1 MNLKIQHFVIIITFG
16 LFFSCKDNPKTLFK
30 IEGRQIPITNTLVPV
45 DSIAQFVSP
54 YRNRINEV
62 LDSTLAY
69 ASATFTTEDGPLN
82 SSAGNFMA
90 DIVMSEAGPIFQKRT
105 NKEIDFVLLNKGG
118 IRSIISKGGVSA
130 RDMYQVMPFENTIVV
145 VELSAKS
152 VRDLITFLIQSKQPH
167 PVAGI
172 QIQLDRNGSLAAVNI
187 QGMPFDEDRT
197 YFVAT
202 SNYLANGGD
211 NMNFF
216 KNKISLT
223 ETDYLLR
230 NAMIDYLRK
239 TDTIVPLVD
248 DRFIQTK

>member
-1 MNLKIQHFVIIITFG
+1 MNLKIQHFVIIITMGVFM
-16 LFFSCKDNPKTLFK
+16 SCKQHQPTLFK
-30 IEGRQIPITNTLVPV
+30 IEGQQLPITNSLTPV
-45 DSIAQFVSP
+45 DSVEQFVTP

-69 ASATFTTEDGPLN
+69 ASATFSPKDGPLN
-82 SSAGNFMA
+82 TSAGNFMA
-90 DIVMSEAGPIFQKRT
+90 DIIMSEAGPIFKNRT
-105 NKEIDFVLLNKGG
+105 KKEIDFAILNSGG
-118 IRSIISKGGVSA
+118 IRAVISKGDVTA
-130 RDMYQVMPFENTIVV
+130 RNMFQVMPFENTIVV

-152 VRDLITFLIQSKQPH
+152 VRDLIAFLIQSGQPH
-167 PVAGI
+167 PISGI
-172 QIQLDRNGSLAAVNI
+172 QIKLDRNGSLTSVNI
-187 QGMPFDEDRT
+187 QDKPFDEDRT

-216 KNKISLT
+216 HNNIGVT

-230 NAMIDYLRK
+230 NAMIDYIRK
-239 TDTIVPLVD
+239 MDTIVPMVD

>member
-1 MNLKIQHFVIIITFG
+1 MNLKIQHFVIIITIGVFV
-16 LFFSCKDNPKTLFK
+16 SCKQHPPTLFK
-30 IEGRQIPITNTLVPV
+30 IEGKQLPITSNITAI
-45 DSIAQFVSP
+45 DSIEQFVTP

-69 ASATFTTEDGPLN
+69 ATATFSPKDGALN

-90 DIVMSEAGPIFQKRT
+90 DIVMSEAGPIFKTRT
-105 NKEIDFVLLNKGG
+105 NKEIDFAILNSGG
-118 IRSIISKGGVSA
+118 IRAVISKGDVTA
-130 RDMYQVMPFENTIVV
+130 RNMYQVMPFENTIVV
-145 VELSAKS
+145 VELTAKS
-152 VRDLITFLIQSKQPH
+152 VRDLIAYLIQSRQPH
-167 PVAGI
+167 PISGI
-172 QIQLDRNGSLAAVNI
+172 QIKIDRNGSLTSVNI
-187 QGMPFDEDRT
+187 QGKPFDEDRT

-216 KNKISLT
+216 TNNIGIT

-230 NAMIDYLRK
+230 NAMIDYIRK
-239 TDTIVPLVD
+239 TDTIVPFVD